1 LTPALLKSNLS
12 SDILRLCHDAV
23 YSISAML
30 FGFLSRWM
38 FRGTLSYKALCGFY
52 KSLQL
57 ADMMQTI
64 ENLVECA
71 IVSDETM

>member
-1 LTPALLKSNLS
+1 
-12 SDILRLCHDAV
+12 
-23 YSISAML
+23 
-30 FGFLSRWM
+30 M